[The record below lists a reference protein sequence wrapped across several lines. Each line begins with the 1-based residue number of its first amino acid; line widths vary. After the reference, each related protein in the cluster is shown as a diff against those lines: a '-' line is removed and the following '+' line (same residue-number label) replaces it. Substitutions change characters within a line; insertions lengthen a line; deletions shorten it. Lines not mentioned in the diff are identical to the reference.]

1 MKKPRLSEVKWDLIY
16 SKNGLSVYANSQ
28 DIYSDFYVKLNGAF
42 AKRFYGE
49 TAWMDVTRFAHD
61 QAMEFWDF
69 NIDENILVLVFC
81 GLTISTAFDF
91 SSSLQFSGKNK
102 SGRSDSKFFK
112 KESLSLNLSMLPIK
126 INPF

>member
-1 MKKPRLSEVKWDLIY
+1 MNKPRLSEVKWDLIY
-16 SKNGLSVYANSQ
+16 SKNGLNVYANSQ

-69 NIDENILVLVFC
+69 NIDEIYDNILDQALER
-81 GLTISTAFDF
+81 L
-91 SSSLQFSGKNK
+91 
-102 SGRSDSKFFK
+102 SK
-112 KESLSLNLSMLPIK
+112 
-126 INPF
+126 